1 MGMNQSLTELPNIGK
16 AIASDLE
23 KIGIVSHSDL
33 EKCEPL
39 AVFNELKTVMGKRH
53 DPCVYYTLL
62 SVQHYF
68 ETGESLPW
76 WEFTEQ
82 GKKNLKNNSK

>member
-1 MGMNQSLTELPNIGK
+1 MNQSLTELPNIGK

-39 AVFNELKTVMGKRH
+39 AVFNELKT
-53 DPCVYYTLL
+53 DTLL
-62 SVQHYF
+62 SVRHYF